1 MNCLSVRC
9 QSVCNLVGELR
20 QAWQHAFQ
28 VIFRVAQRMPLSC
41 LARERVCWPAWPGN
55 SQPAA
60 SVAHRARPR
69 PPRATAPSLSSCSLA
84 TPSRSESEQRIRRG
98 RGPQPAQRCG
108 CDAAE
113 IPGSGR
119 GPPCPPPPP
128 PTGLRGPGESDP
140 LRLRSA
146 FLLGR
151 KKVEGIRPGGG
162 KFGPLRLSGGPTRLL
177 APAGLSLTKCLQQ
190 WRLGNLKYQP
200 NRA

>member
-119 GPPCPPPPP
+119 GPPCPPPPTHP
-128 PTGLRGPGESDP
+128 PGSAGLASRIRFVCGRPFFWAERRSRAFVRGGQ
-140 LRLRSA
+140 
-146 FLLGR
+146 
-151 KKVEGIRPGGG
+151 IRP
-162 KFGPLRLSGGPTRLL
+162 RLSGGPFRLL